1 MKKSYDRNHNV
12 VPNPLKTGD
21 RVYMRVPT
29 EKGNTCHP
37 KLVNEWTG
45 PFRVLGVSDN
55 SATITAITGNKD
67 PLCIPFDQLRKLPPG
82 VDNEPLVTNR
92 RRAKRGRPKKVDGR
106 VSANRTSFRVEIGD
120 PRFDPLHLLYPC
132 QCGIFNTRAQV
143 GLPGLR
149 CDLARSKPVKNLFEM
164 ANVASI
170 ALHPHWGEKRK
181 EAELLNK
188 DSKYLTIHG
197 LATAIHAHSKFC
209 YDFASAVKEK
219 EDVELAHPPLF
230 ATNPG
235 YDIELYYRMAM
246 ARRSQISTEST
257 DDMPGNPI
265 MVALPKQFVRVMTD
279 LLEPATVKFIVYS
292 HFGDLADQLQKQS
305 ISSAFVWVWPNEV
318 PNTQHMLLVQ
328 HAVERHL
335 QCGGTME
342 LFPPPFEMNRE
353 SEWRLIGTVSPSVK
367 KSR

>member
-1 MKKSYDRNHNV
+1 M
-12 VPNPLKTGD
+12 G
-21 RVYMRVPT
+21 
-29 EKGNTCHP
+29 
-37 KLVNEWTG
+37 
-45 PFRVLGVSDN
+45 
-55 SATITAITGNKD
+55 A
-67 PLCIPFDQLRKLPPG
+67 
-82 VDNEPLVTNR
+82 
-92 RRAKRGRPKKVDGR
+92 
-106 VSANRTSFRVEIGD
+106 
-120 PRFDPLHLLYPC
+120 
-132 QCGIFNTRAQV
+132 
-143 GLPGLR
+143 
-149 CDLARSKPVKNLFEM
+149 KPVKNLFEM

-170 ALHPHWGEKRK
+170 ALHPHWGEERK

-235 YDIELYYRMAM
+235 YDIELYYRMVM

-265 MVALPKQFVRVMTD
+265 MVALPKQFARVMTD

-305 ISSAFVWVWPNEV
+305 ISSAFVWIWPNEV

-353 SEWRLIGTVSPSVK
+353 SEWRLIGTVCKKMAEFLSGPARGFEARIVDFYSTIGEEIPIKHPAISLGIQPRKGEDRLMPWQCKIFLNQIADIASNVLVLPQFELKSSQRNVNVNNTANKDATAVEKEKRKHQGFQAYYVKDVKQKRHEVAHKMKQTNRCRIHKPSGACK
-367 KSR
+367 GWTPNTIPPY